1 MLDEVLRICIH
12 NQSLLRHKYHH
23 HHLMVVVVVGVV
35 DVAVLLFVVLVVFL
49 PLPLVVAAAAA
60 LRTVATKTERVPFEH
75 IAAIGVRPS
84 SRAIKQLMKESLF
97 AEIGLLCW

>member
-1 MLDEVLRICIH
+1 MSDEVLRICIH
-12 NQSLLRHKYHH
+12 NQSLLHHKYHN
-23 HHLMVVVVVGVV
+23 HHLMVVVVGVV
-35 DVAVLLFVVLVVFL
+35 DVAVLLFVVLVVGL

-97 AEIGLLCW
+97 AESGLLCW